1 MEYYYTPRLIKKFIN
16 QIEINYKENLI
27 NVDSNKNKETMFL
40 ASTIV
45 SAMQIFNRED
55 IRDNII
61 NLIDDLP
68 PIFNYTEKY
77 QKQFSI
83 FSKNNDDNNKKN
95 EQYKRNN
102 K

>member
-1 MEYYYTPRLIKKFIN
+1 
-16 QIEINYKENLI
+16 
-27 NVDSNKNKETMFL
+27 MFL

-83 FSKNNDDNNKKN
+83 FSKNNDDNNKK
-95 EQYKRNN
+95 K
-102 K
+102 